1 MMKRMLMLILTI
13 TVLCSTVVAP
23 VGAVN
28 SELTQMPALT
38 DYYLYDY
45 ADGEVPIIFQVGEAG
60 FSQDKAIALT
70 EEIDLLMASVPFIP
84 LENSL
89 PLTEELVLNLAFQ
102 HKTDNDLLVFIE
114 VRENGIIVTE
124 TTRSQRIEYA
134 ASIQLDTQEVIAG
147 IKSIMND
154 TVKLVEQNRVQQEQ
168 QEQEIRS
175 QYETELTSFQKLY
188 TLNVPEL
195 TLTNF
200 STIELP
206 FEFGICSYMTAEDDA
221 ENYAYYFDIDNK
233 GTLRLAQ
240 QVNFDNAIVFYD
252 LQIYQDDKNN
262 QKYYLYTKNRNVQTH
277 VKVLPH
283 IGTDGKMEK
292 LDISIN
298 SFEGSVDRNQ
308 FHQRG
313 TLKNYGSLKLPLSSG
328 SETQLPEDTY
338 EPEKQDTK
346 EEKDDKPEKQ
356 DPTRYKIELRHEYD
370 THTEDFYIDL
380 ATKFNINT
388 SVISTPDWVKHIEA
402 DENAEVTFIN
412 IASTVNGKYHIDN
425 PAVKIKGADGEKW
438 FWLSSAEYGRLAG
451 DLSSG
456 LTDDRTILLR
466 MRSCLS
472 FDGFTVIR
480 NMEEYDSLSLRFVFT
495 NDDKRELDYMEID
508 FGGQRVVKTP
518 AEEINYVG
526 DCKAV
531 YEKWMK
537 GGL

>member
-1 MMKRMLMLILTI
+1 MKRMLMLILTI

-28 SELTQMPALT
+28 SKLTQMPRLT

-70 EEIDLLMASVPFIP
+70 EEIALLMASVPFIP
-84 LENSL
+84 LENPL

-114 VRENGIIVTE
+114 VWENGIIVTE

-175 QYETELTSFQKLY
+175 QYETELISFQKLY

-200 STIELP
+200 STIKLP

-221 ENYAYYFDIDNK
+221 ETYAYYFDIDNK

-240 QVNFDNAIVFYD
+240 QVNSDNAIVFYD

-262 QKYYLYTKNRNVQTH
+262 QKYYLYTQNQNVQTH

-298 SFEGSVDRNQ
+298 SFEGSVDQNQ
-308 FHQRG
+308 FYQRG

-346 EEKDDKPEKQ
+346 EEKDDKPEQQ

-388 SVISTPDWVKHIEA
+388 SAIGTPDWVKEIEA

-425 PAVKIKGADGEKW
+425 PAVKIKGAEGEKW

-451 DLSSG
+451 DLSSD

-495 NDDKRELDYMEID
+495 DDDKRELDYMEID

-518 AEEINYVG
+518 AEQIDYVG